1 MEASS
6 SLSEQMSK
14 LDMNSQ
20 LPPSIIHQDTQAV
33 SKLPHDQI
41 TAEIVK
47 ALQEPTEKFLCKL
60 TDIWP
65 QLKFGGFKIRDIIS
79 GYTLVEV
86 SDDEVDNGESGTL
99 SDMDDPSTRVIKYHL
114 GPDFL
119 RLRTVGLT
127 LTFSNGQKPIQK
139 MEMVE
144 RHYFRGRVIRSYDF
158 KFGFVIPG
166 STNSWEFIY
175 DLPEL
180 SDAERLEISEA
191 PWEVKSD
198 SFFFADGKLIIHN
211 RAEYNYAPLEGV

>member
-1 MEASS
+1 MEGTASS
-6 SLSEQMSK
+6 DDATVQDQMAK
-14 LDMNSQ
+14 LNLQSAA
-20 LPPSIIHQDTQAV
+20 PSHQQEI

-41 TAEIVK
+41 TAELVK
-47 ALQEPTEKFLCKL
+47 QLQLPTEKFLCRL
-60 TDIWP
+60 SDNWP
-65 QLKFGGFKIRDIIS
+65 QLKFGGFKIRDIVS
-79 GYTLVEV
+79 GFTLVEV
-86 SDDEVDNGESGTL
+86 HDEEIDNGESGTL
-99 SDMDDPSTRVIKYHL
+99 SDEDDPSTRVIKYHL

-127 LTFSNGQKPIQK
+127 LTFTNGPKPINK

-180 SDAERLEISEA
+180 SDAERLEIAEA

-211 RAEYNYAPLEGV
+211 RAEYNYAPLD

>member
-1 MEASS
+1 MISKVQNPAGELKGSD
-6 SLSEQMSK
+6 EQPGG
-14 LDMNSQ
+14 
-20 LPPSIIHQDTQAV
+20 LPSGPGSFDITKV
-33 SKLPHDQI
+33 PYDQI
-41 TAEIVK
+41 TADMVK
-47 ALQEPTEKFLCKL
+47 QLQAPADKFLCKL
-60 TDIWP
+60 TDNWP
-65 QLKFGGFKIRDIIS
+65 SLKFGGFRIRDIIS

-86 SDDEVDNGESGTL
+86 QDDEVDNGEEGSSLT
-99 SDMDDPSTRVIKYHL
+99 DEDDPSTRVIKYHL

-127 LTFSNGQKPIQK
+127 LNFSNGPQAIQK

-144 RHYFRGRVIRSYDF
+144 RHYFRGKVIRSYDF

-180 SDAERLEISEA
+180 TDQELIEISSA

-211 RAEYNYAPLEGV
+211 RAEYNYAPLDM

>member
-1 MEASS
+1 MEGGA

-14 LDMNSQ
+14 LSTQEDA
-20 LPPSIIHQDTQAV
+20 PPTHEDTQAV
-33 SKLPHDQI
+33 SKLSHEEI
-41 TAEIVK
+41 TVDVVK
-47 ALQEPTEKFLCKL
+47 ALMEPTEKFLCKL
-60 TDIWP
+60 SDNWP
-65 QLKFGGFKIRDIIS
+65 QLRFGGFKIRDIVS
-79 GYTLVEV
+79 GFTLVEV
-86 SDDEVDNGESGTL
+86 QDDEIDHGDSGTL
-99 SDMDDPSTRVIKYHL
+99 SDADDPSTRVIKYHL

-127 LTFSNGQKPIQK
+127 LTFSNGPQPIK
-139 MEMVE
+139 RMDMVE

-180 SDAERLEISEA
+180 TDAERLEIASA

-198 SFFFADGKLIIHN
+198 SFFFADGLLIIHN
-211 RAEYNYAPLEGV
+211 RAEYNYAPLQDS